1 MKAKVNTT
9 KIDFIDYLSKKKG
22 FSQSLS
28 RKLIGDLIEI
38 FNSVLRNN
46 DLILKNIGSFKLL
59 NKKERLGRNPKTNK
73 EYIIKSR
80 KSISFISSKNLNDKL
95 NN

>member
-9 KIDFIDYLSKKKG
+9 KKNFIDYLSKKKG
-22 FSQSLS
+22 ISQSLS

-38 FNSVLRNN
+38 FNSVLKNN